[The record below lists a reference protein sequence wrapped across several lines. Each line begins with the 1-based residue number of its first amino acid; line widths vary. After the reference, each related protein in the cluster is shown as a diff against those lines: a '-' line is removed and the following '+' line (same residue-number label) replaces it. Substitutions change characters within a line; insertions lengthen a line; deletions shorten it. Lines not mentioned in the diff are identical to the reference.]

1 MNVGERMGLMTILPS
16 VNPADADS
24 GVLAGTYISLKNHQ
38 RCTVVVSLG
47 AMSAGTTTIRL
58 MQAQNVAAAG
68 AKALNFTHVWRMG
81 CKVFHDAPVGTF
93 QVGEVVT
100 GVGISGTTGIIHELH
115 GSFMIVY
122 EIAVATFV
130 VGDVLTGTTSGAT
143 ANATTV
149 ALEYG
154 LNCRVPLAA
163 AAATVVLTIPDETYE
178 IEVDPADL
186 DINNGFD
193 CMVAQVSASG
203 GANLV
208 GINYLLSK
216 PRYKEQ
222 PQKSAYQD

>member
-1 MNVGERMGLMTILPS
+1 MGLMTILPS
-16 VNPADADS
+16 VHPVDS
-24 GVLAGTYISLKNHQ
+24 AGALVAGTYISLKNHQ

-47 AMSAGTTTIRL
+47 AVATPTVTIQL
-58 MQAQNVAAAG
+58 LQATNVAAAG

-100 GVGISGTTGIIHELH
+100 GVGISGTTGLIHELH
-115 GSFMIVY
+115 GGFMIVY

-143 ANATTV
+143 ANALTT

-154 LNCRVPLAA
+154 LNCRVPMAA
-163 AAATVVLTIPDETYE
+163 AANTIALTIADETYE
-178 IEVDPADL
+178 IEIDPATL
-186 DINNGFD
+186 DTNNGFD
-193 CMVAQVSASG
+193 CIEARVSASG
-203 GANLV
+203 GVNLV
-208 GINYLLSK
+208 AIDYLLSK

>member
-16 VNPADADS
+16 VHPQSSAA
-24 GVLAGTYISLKNHQ
+24 GALAGTYISLKNHQ

-47 AMSAGTTTIRL
+47 VVAAGTTTIQL
-58 MQAQNVAAAG
+58 LQAQNVAAAG
-68 AKALNFTHVWRMG
+68 AKVLNFTHVWRMG

-93 QVGEVVT
+93 QVGEIVT
-100 GVGISGTTGIIHELH
+100 GVGSGTTGIIHELH

-130 VGDVLTGTTSGAT
+130 VGDVLTGTTSAAT
-143 ANATTV
+143 ANALTI

-154 LNCRVPLAA
+154 LNCRVPMAA
-163 AAATVVLTIPDETYE
+163 AAAVIALTIPNETYE
-178 IEVDPADL
+178 IEIDPASL

-193 CMVAQVSASG
+193 CICAGVSASG
-203 GANLV
+203 GANLT

-222 PQKSAYQD
+222 PQKSAYQN

>member
-24 GVLAGTYISLKNHQ
+24 GALAGTYISLKNHQ

-47 AMSAGTTTIRL
+47 AMSAGTTTIQL
-58 MQAQNVAAAG
+58 LQATNVAAAG
-68 AKALNFTHVWRMG
+68 AKALNFSYVWRMG
-81 CKVFHDAPVGTF
+81 CKVFHDAPAGTF
-93 QVGEVVT
+93 QVGEIVT
-100 GVGISGTTGIIHELH
+100 GVGSGTTGLIHELH
-115 GSFMIVY
+115 GGFMIVY

-143 ANATTV
+143 ANALTI

-154 LNCRVPLAA
+154 LNCRVPMAA
-163 AAATVVLTIPDETYE
+163 AANTIALTIPDETYE
-178 IEVDPADL
+178 IEIDPATL

-193 CMVAQVSASG
+193 CMVAQVSAAG
-203 GANLV
+203 GTNLV
-208 GINYLLSK
+208 GVNYLLSK

-222 PQKSAYQD
+222 PQKSAYQN

>member
-16 VNPADADS
+16 VHPVDS
-24 GVLAGTYISLKNHQ
+24 AAAPVAGTYISLKNHQ
-38 RCTVVVSLG
+38 RCTVLVSLG
-47 AMSAGTTTIRL
+47 VVAAGTVTIQL
-58 MQAQNVAAAG
+58 QQATNVAAAG
-68 AKALNFTHVWRMG
+68 VKNLLFDHVWRMG

-93 QVGEVVT
+93 QVGEIVT
-100 GVGISGTTGIIHELH
+100 GVGSGTTGIIHELH
-115 GSFMIVY
+115 GGFMIVY

-143 ANATTV
+143 ANALTT

-154 LNCRVPLAA
+154 LNCRVPMAA
-163 AAATVVLTIPDETYE
+163 AAATIALTIPDETYE
-178 IEVDPADL
+178 IEVDPAEL